1 MDEQGRLKYEDLDGE
16 LGNYIAFT
24 ALMNG
29 DYKKALEYC
38 ELFLKDNKD
47 NKELEKTLFAIY
59 LANGNKEEAKDT
71 LKNYNIDR
79 ESSYDLA
86 LYGKMSILVNNYD
99 VAFSNLKDSWD
110 KNKDEIKVFDII
122 EEMADNNIE
131 DTIKKITVLSQKN
144 PEENAY
150 KVWLAKCYSMDKSKV
165 DKGIELIEDLK
176 DEELG
181 NSIFKS
187 ILAEIEKNAG
197 NKEESDNIIKSI
209 IERKEK
215 TYVEY
220 NIEGQYYFDNKE
232 YDKALEACIQSI
244 IKNREY
250 SDNYGVLMTD
260 IMIGNKQVEMAE
272 PYFRT
277 ALRKEPFNYKL
288 ILNIADYYYSTARNI
303 DTAYSYYNLATAIN
317 PKDDKVYYSMA
328 LANLKNHKSDEAIT
342 QLKKAIEL
350 RGNEITYHNALSV
363 IYFNNKKMEDSIKEI
378 RAAHV
383 IDKNNVMALNNAGC
397 YYITTTNE
405 IERGVEN
412 LLGAYKKWIRM

>member
-1 MDEQGRLKYEDLDGE
+1 M
-16 LGNYIAFT
+16 
-24 ALMNG
+24 
-29 DYKKALEYC
+29 
-38 ELFLKDNKD
+38 
-47 NKELEKTLFAIY
+47 
-59 LANGNKEEAKDT
+59 ANGNKEKAKET
-71 LKNYNIDR
+71 LKKYNIDK

-86 LYGKMSILVNNYD
+86 LYGKMNMLVDNYD
-99 VAFSNLKDSWD
+99 VAFSNLKDSWN

-122 EEMADNNIE
+122 EEMAHSNME
-131 DTIKKITVLSQKN
+131 DTINKITLLSQKN
-144 PEENAY
+144 PKENTY

-165 DKGIELIEDLK
+165 DKGRELIENLK

-181 NSIFKS
+181 NSMFKS
-187 ILAEIEKNAG
+187 ISAQIEKNAG
-197 NKEESDNIIKSI
+197 NKEESDKIIKSI

-215 TYVEY
+215 TYVDY

-232 YDKALEACIQSI
+232 YDKALEACKQSI
-244 IKNREY
+244 IKNGEY

-260 IMIGNKQVEMAE
+260 IMIGKKQVEMAE

-288 ILNIADYYYSTARNI
+288 ILNIADYYYGTAKNME
-303 DTAYSYYNLATAIN
+303 TAYSYYNLATRIN
-317 PKDDKVYYSMA
+317 PKDDKIYYSMA
-328 LANLKNHKSDEAIT
+328 LANLNNHKSEEAIT

-378 RAAHV
+378 KAAYA

-397 YYITTTNE
+397 YYITNTDE

-412 LLGAYKKWIRM
+412 LLGAYEKMGNNIDSETKNTITSNYEKAKQYLKEYNQNKSKSTKPELQMLY